1 MGYILSASES
11 NYYFYFM
18 TEKTYNII
26 SSILIGVIIGVG
38 YYFDLS
44 LLERIL
50 AVIIIVGSFY
60 LLVRKKLT
68 K

>member
-1 MGYILSASES
+1 
-11 NYYFYFM
+11 M

-26 SSILIGVIIGVG
+26 SSLLIGVIIGVG